1 MLARQWLFGPGA
13 LYAVGN
19 VFEKLC
25 PQPVTGLT
33 ALIFANRGSAMQ
45 IPWNALSEQA
55 LAGLIEEFV
64 LREGTEYGTADVSLA
79 EKCDQVMI
87 QLRQGL
93 AQIVFDP
100 DTQTSS
106 IIQTPSC

>member
-25 PQPVTGLT
+25 PEAGTGLT

-55 LAGLIEEFV
+55 LTGLIEEFV

-79 EKCDQVMI
+79 EKCEQVMI

>member
-1 MLARQWLFGPGA
+1 MLALQWLFTPRV

-25 PQPVTGLT
+25 PEPETGSK

-64 LREGTEYGTADVSLA
+64 LREGTEYGAADVSLA

-106 IIQTPSC
+106 IIETPAC